1 MATHTAPSS
10 EEVSSTRENA
20 MTLPPATM
28 KPASGTSKGAI
39 IRRRMRWFVSGSPV
53 A

>member
-1 MATHTAPSS
+1 
-10 EEVSSTRENA
+10 
-20 MTLPPATM
+20 MTLPPATR

-39 IRRRMRWFVSGSPV
+39 IRFRIRWFVSGSPV